1 MFCEMLFS
9 RLNFSSKL
17 TSCGH
22 WWLVWGKLNATR
34 HLVFWRFS
42 VDETLVEQLHETW
55 DVHSCLFHIITSGKE
70 EAMTTFTHAPRCRL
84 NWRVYTAICHAT
96 LKSVKTKDE
105 NLFLSKVTIYKIGN
119 FQWSSTHAVHTCLWY
134 WTFLVWICVPL
145 HPLYTVYI
153 YIYIYILFFFLC
165 F

>member
-1 MFCEMLFS
+1 MLFS

-70 EAMTTFTHAPRCRL
+70 EAMITFTHALRCCL
-84 NWRVYTAICHAT
+84 NWRVYTAIFHAT
-96 LKSVKTKDE
+96 LKSVKTEDE
-105 NLFLSKVTIYKIGN
+105 NLFLSKVTIYKTGN
-119 FQWSSTHAVHTCLWY
+119 VQLSSTRAVIKTVLYLFSTHAYVQ
-134 WTFLVWICVPL
+134 TFLVCICVPL
-145 HPLYTVYI
+145 HPYAFQTTK
-153 YIYIYILFFFLC
+153 
-165 F
+165 